1 MAAFS
6 NLKVNGVGTTPVT
19 ITSATQPTVIAGCML
34 ANVMGSTNIISLYI
48 ENGSEIYYI
57 LKGKSVDGGNSFDA
71 ITGNKIFL
79 EAGDALK
86 AVAGS
91 ADAFDIV
98 VSILDGI

>member
-1 MAAFS
+1 MAVFS
-6 NLKVNGVGTTPVT
+6 NLKENGVGETPVT
-19 ITSATQPTVIAGCML
+19 LLTAVQATVVAGCML
-34 ANVMGSTNIISLYI
+34 ANITGSTNSISLYI
-48 ENGSEIYYI
+48 QNGSEIYYI

-86 AVAGS
+86 AVAGTEGS
-91 ADAFDIV
+91 FDIV